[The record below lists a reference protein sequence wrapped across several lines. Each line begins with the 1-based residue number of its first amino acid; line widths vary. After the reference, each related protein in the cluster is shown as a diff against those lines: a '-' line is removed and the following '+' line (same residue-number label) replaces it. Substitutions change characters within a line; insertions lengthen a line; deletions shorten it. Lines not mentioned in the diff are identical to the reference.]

1 MDIAYIEG
9 YNKGVWNI
17 NIAILGLDIY
27 VYVKG
32 IVIFECERN
41 QSLLTLSCAFASAQA
56 SSVLG
61 QYDQLEA

>member
-41 QSLLTLSCAFASAQA
+41 QSLLILSCAFASVQA

-61 QYDQLEA
+61 QCDQLEA